1 MTLGSK
7 SDLRGMR
14 RVGRLV
20 ADAHAYLARQVKIGI
35 TTAELDERGAKFIR
49 ARGGRSA
56 PQLTYRFPGFNLISV
71 NDEIVHGVPGDR
83 VLARGDL
90 VKLDITVEL
99 GGFVADA
106 ARTIAMPGAPD
117 VARRLARCAR
127 RAFTAAMAQARDGRP
142 VRGIGRAIERE
153 VARDGFAVVREL
165 TGHGVG
171 RSIHE
176 SPTVLNYED
185 PHDRVIL
192 HEGMVLAVEP
202 IITER
207 PARTV
212 EERDGWTIR
221 ARNHA
226 LSAHYENTIVVRQG
240 RPLVLTAA

>member
-1 MTLGSK
+1 MTLGSRA
-7 SDLRGMR
+7 DLDGMR

-20 ADAHAYLARQVKIGI
+20 ADAHAFLARHVAPGI
-35 TTAELDERGAKFIR
+35 TTAQLDERGAKFIR

-71 NDEIVHGVPGDR
+71 NDQIVHGVPGER

-106 ARTIAMPGAPD
+106 ARTIALPGAPE
-117 VARRLARCAR
+117 VARRLMRCAR
-127 RAFTAAMAQARDGRP
+127 RAFTAAMKEARDERP
-142 VRGIGRAIERE
+142 VRGIGRAIEHE
-153 VARDGFAVVREL
+153 VARDGFSVVREL

-171 RSIHE
+171 RTIHE

-185 PHDRVIL
+185 PRDRAIL
-192 HEGMVLAVEP
+192 HDGMVLAVEP

-207 PARTV
+207 PSRTV

-221 ARNHA
+221 TRNHV
-226 LSAHYENTIVVRQG
+226 LSAHYENTIVVRHG
-240 RPLVLTAA
+240 RPLILTAA

>member
-1 MTLGSK
+1 MTLGSTA
-7 SDLRGMR
+7 DLKGMR

-20 ADAHAYLARQVKIGI
+20 ADAHAFLAQHVAVGI
-35 TTAELDERGAKFIR
+35 STAELDERGAKFIR

-71 NDEIVHGVPGDR
+71 NDQVVHGVPGAR
-83 VLARGDL
+83 VLQRGDL

-99 GGFVADA
+99 DGFVADA
-106 ARTIAMPGAPD
+106 ARTIALPGAPD
-117 VARRLARCAR
+117 VARRLMRCAR
-127 RAFTAAMAQARDGRP
+127 RAFTAAMAHALDGRP
-142 VRGIGRAIERE
+142 VRGIGRAIEHE
-153 VARDGFAVVREL
+153 VVRDGFAVVREL

-171 RSIHE
+171 RTIHE
-176 SPTVLNYED
+176 APTVLNYED
-185 PHDRVIL
+185 PRDRAIL

-207 PARTV
+207 PVRTV

-221 ARNHA
+221 TRNHV

-240 RPLVLTAA
+240 RPLILTAA

>member
-1 MTLGSK
+1 MTVGSK
-7 SDLRGMR
+7 SELNGMR

-20 ADAHAYLARQVKIGI
+20 ADAHAHLARQVKVGI
-35 TTAELDERGAKFIR
+35 TTAELDELGAKFIR

-71 NDEIVHGVPGDR
+71 NDQIVHGVPGGR
-83 VLARGDL
+83 ALQRGDL

-99 GGFVADA
+99 DGFVADA
-106 ARTIAMPGAPD
+106 ARTIAMAGAPE

-127 RAFTAAMAQARDGRP
+127 RAFTAAMVEAQDGRP
-142 VRGIGRAIERE
+142 LRGIGRAIEQE
-153 VARDGFAVVREL
+153 VVRDGFVVVREL

-171 RSIHE
+171 RTIHE
-176 SPTVLNYED
+176 SPAVLNYED
-185 PHDRVIL
+185 PNDRVML
-192 HEGMVLAVEP
+192 REGMVLAVEP

-221 ARNHA
+221 TRNHA
-226 LSAHYENTIVVRQG
+226 LSAHYENTILVQQG
-240 RPLVLTAA
+240 RPLILTAA

>member
-1 MTLGSK
+1 MTIGSA

-14 RVGRLV
+14 RVGLLV
-20 ADAHAYLARQVKIGI
+20 ARAHAFLAGLVKPGI
-35 TTAELDERGAKFIR
+35 TTAELDERGAEFIG

-71 NDEIVHGVPGDR
+71 NDQIVHGVPGHR
-83 VLARGDL
+83 VLQRGDL

-99 GGFVADA
+99 DGFVADA

-127 RAFTAAMAQARDGRP
+127 RAFTAAMRQARDGRP
-142 VRGIGRAIERE
+142 VRGIGRVIERE
-153 VARDGFAVVREL
+153 ALRDGFAVVREL
-165 TGHGVG
+165 SGHGVG
-171 RSIHE
+171 HTIHE

-185 PHDRVIL
+185 RRDREML

-207 PARTV
+207 PGRTV
-212 EERDGWTIR
+212 EEPDGWTIR
-221 ARNHA
+221 TRNHS
-226 LSAHYENTIVVRQG
+226 LSAHYENTIVVQQG
-240 RPLVLTAA
+240 RPLILTAA